1 MIESLAPHVDLPA
14 IALLIQW
21 NPTRGCEFCLISVKR
36 ASGGRFKLWCALYDR
51 SRPAKQWLSIMPPVR
66 GRRQARVRFQS
77 RLVGTGPI
85 KTEGPSCLCGPLL
98 VASEK
103 PLLSTSD
110 HLRARRRRFKQP
122 KWFVFSAVQSPELNL
137 GVWGFLKWFLPWMC
151 AGKSPY
157 PGRSEGSH
165 HSPVHFPPH
174 FMDFITPRVWVR
186 VMGVKVEEFL
196 PLPAF
201 SAGVGATDVRKTPCI
216 LFLFLPYFFDVFS
229 LLLRVYSCASLL
241 ADFLSFLV
249 NEEYKNGGRNAYSQ
263 PSTES
268 VFFCTKVSACQW
280 ILERTSF

>member
-137 GVWGFLKWFLPWMC
+137 DVWGFLKWFLPWMC

-165 HSPVHFPPH
+165 HSPVHFP
-174 FMDFITPRVWVR
+174 
-186 VMGVKVEEFL
+186 L
-196 PLPAF
+196 
-201 SAGVGATDVRKTPCI
+201 I
-216 LFLFLPYFFDVFS
+216 L
-229 LLLRVYSCASLL
+229 
-241 ADFLSFLV
+241 
-249 NEEYKNGGRNAYSQ
+249 
-263 PSTES
+263 
-268 VFFCTKVSACQW
+268 W
-280 ILERTSF
+280 ILSPPGFGLGLWGSRWKSFSPCQRFQPVWGRRM